1 MRHAALAPA
10 ILALLVAPV
19 WAQEA
24 GSQSIKDKLRST
36 LPP

>member
-1 MRHAALAPA
+1 MKAPLLFLAS
-10 ILALLVAPV
+10 LLLVAPV
-19 WAQEA
+19 WGQES